1 MNMKNKII
9 IAVVAVVAFV
19 CAGVV
24 AQEQEQTQKTVAV
37 VVPFESGASGVPQE
51 EVDVVYQ
58 MFLSE
63 FVRTG
68 KCAVVDRSTFDKAK
82 AQLAFKAADLTDND
96 KVAKLGKALNASVV
110 VTGQI
115 MKFRNE
121 LMFIVQ
127 AFDVDSAQ
135 VVSSVDERVYDVSE
149 LFGKFKEICKTLFKK
164 ITVAQNTVADF
175 YEIGDTGPGG
185 GIVFYYSEA
194 GFTFYESH
202 TASPRL
208 CHYLECSSVELGLIP
223 WCPCENGDGCNVAM
237 GVGTVGAGVGK
248 LFTNSILNAKQH
260 TTVPLTPTNCAAKAC
275 VIYSTETTKT
285 GEWYLPSNFELEL
298 MYKNLRKSGKI
309 TSDSLHLSSS
319 QYYYLYHYYAIA
331 RNFGSGSQHSETS
344 KGYRAIV
351 RAVRAF

>member
-1 MNMKNKII
+1 MKKKII
-9 IAVVAVVAFV
+9 IALAAAFAFV
-19 CAGVV
+19 CAGAV
-24 AQEQEQTQKTVAV
+24 AQEQEQEQAQKTLAV

-121 LMFIVQ
+121 VMFIVQ

-135 VVSSVDERVYDVSE
+135 VVSSVDEHVYDISE
-149 LFGKFKEICKTLFKK
+149 LFGKFKEVCKTLFKK
-164 ITVAQNTVADF
+164 IATAQNCMADY
-175 YEIGDTGPGG
+175 YEIGDIGPGG
-185 GIVFYYSEA
+185 GIVFYYSEE
-194 GFTFYESH
+194 GFAFYESRS
-202 TASPRL
+202 ASPRL
-208 CHYLECSSVELGLIP
+208 CHYLECSPVELGLMT
-223 WCPCENGDGCNVAM
+223 WCPCGSSKWCKVLYMNDGIS
-237 GVGTVGAGVGK
+237 GVGAGI
-248 LFTNSILNAKQH
+248 LDTNSILSTAHEK
-260 TTVPLTPTNCAAKAC
+260 TLTPQNSAAKAC
-275 VIYSTETTKT
+275 SVYATETTKP
-285 GEWYLPSNFELEL
+285 GEWYLPNLVELEL
-298 MYKNLRKSGKI
+298 IYKNLRKTGKLV
-309 TSDSLHLSSS
+309 SDSIYWSS
-319 QYYYLYHYYAIA
+319 QQYNDSSVYA
-331 RNFGSGSQHSETS
+331 RKFNDGSRDWYS
-344 KGYRAIV
+344 KSRYFVV

>member
-1 MNMKNKII
+1 MKNKII
-9 IAVVAVVAFV
+9 IALSAAFALV
-19 CAGVV
+19 CAGAV
-24 AQEQEQTQKTVAV
+24 AQEQEQAQKTMAV

-82 AQLAFKAADLTDND
+82 AQLAFKAADLADND
-96 KVAKLGKALNASVV
+96 KVAKLGKALNASIV

-135 VVSSVDERVYDVSE
+135 VVSSVDEHVYDISE
-149 LFGKFKEICKTLFKK
+149 LFGKFKDVCKRLFKK
-164 ITVAQNTVADF
+164 IAVAQNTVADD

-208 CHYLECSSVELGLIP
+208 CHYLECSPVELGLIP
-223 WCPCENGDGCNVAM
+223 WCPCEKNCNVYM
-237 GVGTVGAGVGK
+237 SVGTIGAGVGK
-248 LFTNSILNAKQH
+248 LFTNSILSANQH
-260 TTVPLTPTNCAAKAC
+260 STVSLTPQNCAAKAC
-275 VIYSTETTKT
+275 SIYSTETTKA
-285 GEWYLPSNFELEL
+285 GDWYLPSDFELNL
-298 MYKNLRKSGKI
+298 IYTNLRKSGKI
-309 TSDSLHLSSS
+309 TSDSWHLSSS
-319 QYYYLYHYYAIA
+319 QYNNWGDYNAIA
-331 RNFGSGSQHSETS
+331 QRFSDGGKDTKTS
-344 KGYRAIV
+344 KGYRGVTRAI
-351 RAVRAF
+351 RAF

>member
-1 MNMKNKII
+1 MKKKII
-9 IAVVAVVAFV
+9 IALAAIFAL
-19 CAGVV
+19 AGAV
-24 AQEQEQTQKTVAV
+24 AQEQAQKTVAV

-82 AQLAFKAADLTDND
+82 AQLNFQSSDLTDND
-96 KVAKLGKALNASVV
+96 KVAKLGKTLNASIV

-121 LMFIVQ
+121 LMFIMQ

-135 VVSSVDERVYDVSE
+135 AVSSVDERVYDVSE
-149 LFGKFKEICKTLFKK
+149 LFGKFNDICKTLFKK
-164 ITVAQNTVADF
+164 IAVSQNTAADF

-194 GFTFYESH
+194 GFTFYDSLE
-202 TASPRL
+202 ASPRL
-208 CHYLECSSVELGLIP
+208 CHYLECSPVELGLIT
-223 WCPCENGDGCNVAM
+223 WCPCGNGGWCDVWYGN
-237 GVGTVGAGVGK
+237 GVVGVGVGK
-248 LFTNSILNAKQH
+248 LNTKHILNTKHNNA
-260 TTVPLTPTNCAAKAC
+260 TSLTPQNCAAKAC
-275 VIYSTETTKT
+275 SVYSTETTKT
-285 GEWYLPSNFELEL
+285 GEWYLPSSMELEL
-298 MYKNLRKSGKI
+298 IYKNLRKSGKI
-309 TSDSLHLSSS
+309 TSDGWHWSSGSGNGVFRDKASS
-319 QYYYLYHYYAIA
+319 QRFSDGNQSSY
-331 RNFGSGSQHSETS
+331 S
-344 KGYRAIV
+344 KNNYFVV

>member
-1 MNMKNKII
+1 MKKKVV
-9 IAVVAVVAFV
+9 IALAAAFAFV
-19 CAGVV
+19 CTSAF
-24 AQEQEQTQKTVAV
+24 AQEQEQVQKTIAV

-63 FVRTG
+63 FVGTG
-68 KCAVVDRSTFDKAK
+68 KCAVVDRGSFDKAK

-96 KVAKLGKALNASVV
+96 KVAKLGKTLNASVV

-127 AFDVDSAQ
+127 ALDVDSAQ
-135 VVSSVDERVYDVSE
+135 VISSVDEHVYDVSE

-164 ITVAQNTVADF
+164 IAVAQNTVADD
-175 YEIGDTGPGG
+175 YEIGDIGPGG
-185 GIVFYYSEA
+185 GIVFYYSEE

-223 WCPCENGDGCNVAM
+223 WCPCENGKSCNVYM
-237 GVGTVGAGVGK
+237 SVGTVGAGVGK

-260 TTVPLTPTNCAAKAC
+260 TAVSLTPSNCAAKAC
-275 VIYSTETTKT
+275 AVYATETTKA
-285 GEWYLPSNFELEL
+285 GEWYLPSDFELDL

-309 TSDSLHLSSS
+309 TSDSWHLSSS
-319 QYYYLYHYYAIA
+319 QYYYAYSYSAIA
-331 RNFGSGSQHSETS
+331 RSFSNGGSDSNTS
-344 KGYRAIV
+344 KGYRAVV

>member
-1 MNMKNKII
+1 MKKKII
-9 IAVVAVVAFV
+9 IALVAVVAFV
-19 CAGVV
+19 GAV

-37 VVPFESGASGVPQE
+37 VVPFEADSSGVPQE
-51 EVDVVYQ
+51 EVDVVYK

-68 KCAVVDRSTFDKAK
+68 KCAVVDRSNFDKTK
-82 AQLAFKAADLTDND
+82 TQLNFQPSDLSDNE
-96 KVAKLGKALNASVV
+96 KVAKLGKALNASIV

-135 VVSSVDERVYDVSE
+135 VVSSVDEHVYDVSE
-149 LFGKFKEICKTLFKK
+149 LFGKFKDICKTLFKK
-164 ITVAQNTVADF
+164 IVVSQNTMADF

-208 CHYLECSSVELGLIP
+208 CHYLECSPVELGLIP
-223 WCPCENGDGCNVAM
+223 WCPCGTSKWCDVYMGDG
-237 GVGTVGAGVGK
+237 TRGAGVGK
-248 LFTNSILNAKQH
+248 LNANRILNVTHEK
-260 TTVPLTPTNCAAKAC
+260 PLTPQNCAAKAC
-275 VIYSTETTKT
+275 SVYSTETTKA
-285 GEWYLPSNFELEL
+285 GEWYLPSITEVNLI
-298 MYKNLRKSGKI
+298 YNNLRKSGKI
-309 TSDSLHLSSS
+309 TSDSVHWS
-319 QYYYLYHYYAIA
+319 
-331 RNFGSGSQHSETS
+331 SGSTNGYGHWEAASERFS
-344 KGYRAIV
+344 NGDKGSYQKDNYFVV

>member
-1 MNMKNKII
+1 MNIKNKII

-19 CAGVV
+19 CAGAV
-24 AQEQEQTQKTVAV
+24 AQEQEQVQKTVAV

-68 KCAVVDRSTFDKAK
+68 KCTVVDRSTFDKAK
-82 AQLAFKAADLTDND
+82 AQLAFKAADLADND
-96 KVAKLGKALNASVV
+96 KVAKLGKTLNASVV

-127 AFDVDSAQ
+127 AFDVNSAQ

-164 ITVAQNTVADF
+164 ITVAQNTVADY

-185 GIVFYYSEA
+185 GIVFYYSEE
-194 GFTFYESH
+194 GFTFYDSLE
-202 TASPRL
+202 ASPRL
-208 CHYLECSSVELGLIP
+208 CHYLECSPVELGLIP
-223 WCPCENGDGCNVAM
+223 WCPCGANGNRCKVWYGNGIV
-237 GVGTVGAGVGK
+237 GVGIGK
-248 LFTNSILNAKQH
+248 VNTKHILNTNHA
-260 TTVPLTPTNCAAKAC
+260 TSVTPSNCAAKAC
-275 VIYSTETTKT
+275 SVYATETTKV
-285 GEWYLPSNFELEL
+285 GEWYLPSSMELNL
-298 MYKNLRKSGKI
+298 IYKNLRKSEKI
-309 TSDSLHLSSS
+309 TSDSWHWTSDSDSNEYVSRNASS
-319 QYYYLYHYYAIA
+319 QRFSDGKQNNYYKNNY
-331 RNFGSGSQHSETS
+331 FV
-344 KGYRAIV
+344 V

>member
-1 MNMKNKII
+1 MKKKVV
-9 IAVVAVVAFV
+9 IALAAAFAFV
-19 CAGVV
+19 CTGAF
-24 AQEQEQTQKTVAV
+24 AQEQEQVQKTIAV

-63 FVRTG
+63 FVGTG
-68 KCAVVDRSTFDKAK
+68 KCAVVDRGSFDKAK

-96 KVAKLGKALNASVV
+96 KVAKLGKTLNASVV

-127 AFDVDSAQ
+127 ALDVDSAQ
-135 VVSSVDERVYDVSE
+135 VISSVDEHVYDVSE

-164 ITVAQNTVADF
+164 IAVAQNAVADY
-175 YEIGDTGPGG
+175 YEIGDIGPGG

-223 WCPCENGDGCNVAM
+223 WFPCVSNKWCDVYMGDG
-237 GVGTVGAGVGK
+237 TSGAGVGR
-248 LFTNSILNAKQH
+248 LNTNRILNATHEK
-260 TTVPLTPTNCAAKAC
+260 PLSPQNCAVKAC
-275 VIYSTETTKT
+275 SVYSTETTKA
-285 GEWYLPSNFELEL
+285 GEWYLPSSFELEL

-309 TSDSLHLSSS
+309 TSDSVHWSSS
-319 QYYYLYHYYAIA
+319 Q
-331 RNFGSGSQHSETS
+331 GSSNGAYCIVFSNGSRHFYGKSDCF
-344 KGYRAIV
+344 IV

>member
-1 MNMKNKII
+1 MKKKII
-9 IAVVAVVAFV
+9 IALAAIF
-19 CAGVV
+19 ALASAV
-24 AQEQEQTQKTVAV
+24 AQEQEQKTLAV
-37 VVPFESGASGVPQE
+37 VVPFESGSSGAPQE

-68 KCAVVDRSTFDKAK
+68 KCAVVDRNSFDKAK
-82 AQLAFKAADLTDND
+82 AQLNFQSSDLTDND
-96 KVAKLGKALNASVV
+96 KVAKLGKALNAGIV

-121 LMFIVQ
+121 LMFIAQ
-127 AFDVDSAQ
+127 AFDVESAQ

-149 LFGKFKEICKTLFKK
+149 LFGKFNGICKTLFKK
-164 ITVAQNTVADF
+164 IAVSQNTAADY

-208 CHYLECSSVELGLIP
+208 CHYLECSPVELGLIP
-223 WCPCENGDGCNVAM
+223 WCPCANGNDCIVYM
-237 GVGTVGAGVGK
+237 SVGTVGAGVGR
-248 LFTNSILNAKQH
+248 LFTNSILDAKQH
-260 TTVPLTPTNCAAKAC
+260 SSVSLTPQNCAAKAC
-275 VIYSTETTKT
+275 AIYSTETTKV

-298 MYKNLRKSGKI
+298 IYKNLRRSGKI
-309 TSDSLHLSSS
+309 TSDSMHLSSS
-319 QYYYLYHYYAIA
+319 QYNYSNYKYYAIA
-331 RNFGSGSQHSETS
+331 RNFGNGNQHSETS

>member
-1 MNMKNKII
+1 MKNKII
-9 IAVVAVVAFV
+9 IALAMVVAFV
-19 CAGVV
+19 CAGAV
-24 AQEQEQTQKTVAV
+24 AQEQEQAQKTLAV

-82 AQLAFKAADLTDND
+82 ALLAFKAADLADND
-96 KVAKLGKALNASVV
+96 KVAKLGKALNASIV

-121 LMFIVQ
+121 AMFIVQ

-135 VVSSVDERVYDVSE
+135 VVSSVDEHVYDVSE
-149 LFGKFKEICKTLFKK
+149 LFGKFKEICKMLFKK
-164 ITVAQNTVADF
+164 IATAQNTVADD

-185 GIVFYYSEA
+185 GIVFYYSEE
-194 GFTFYESH
+194 GFAFYESH

-208 CHYLECSSVELGLIP
+208 CHYLECSPVELGLMT
-223 WCPCENGDGCNVAM
+223 WCQCGSSKWCKVLYMNDGVS
-237 GVGTVGAGVGK
+237 GVGAGR
-248 LFTNSILNAKQH
+248 LNTNSILKAEHEK
-260 TTVPLTPTNCAAKAC
+260 PLTPQNCAAKAC
-275 VIYSTETTKT
+275 SVYATETTKP
-285 GEWYLPSNFELEL
+285 GEWYLPNLFELKLIYE
-298 MYKNLRKSGKI
+298 NLRKSGKLV
-309 TSDSLHLSSS
+309 SDSIYWSS
-319 QYYYLYHYYAIA
+319 QQYSDASAYVRKFNNGADDYYYK
-331 RNFGSGSQHSETS
+331 S
-344 KGYRAIV
+344 KYFAV